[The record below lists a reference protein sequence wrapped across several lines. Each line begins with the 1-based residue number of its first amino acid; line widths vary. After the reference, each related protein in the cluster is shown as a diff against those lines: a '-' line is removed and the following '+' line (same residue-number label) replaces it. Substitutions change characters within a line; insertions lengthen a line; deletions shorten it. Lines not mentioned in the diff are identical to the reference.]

1 MKPKRIALVGC
12 GGLGHEIAAGIKA
25 GQAGNYTLCGIYTD
39 QPKLTAACSETFG
52 CAAYLTS
59 KMMFLDK
66 PDLMIEA
73 AGAAALKEL
82 LEPAVKNQVD
92 VIPLSVGVF
101 SHRAYM
107 DHIRQRAETHGTHVY
122 LPSGAVGGF
131 DLMEAAALDRE
142 LSVSIHTEKPPQAL
156 ADAPCL
162 AGRILPDHET
172 QLVFSGN
179 AVEAIEVFPQNVNV
193 AVAVGL
199 ATVGA
204 DNLSVTVAANPDL
217 HSNRHTIDLKG
228 EFGHARIQISAAPS
242 SNVHSSKLAAH
253 SVISLLKRLDS
264 WICFM

>member
-1 MKPKRIALVGC
+1 
-12 GGLGHEIAAGIKA
+12 
-25 GQAGNYTLCGIYTD
+25 
-39 QPKLTAACSETFG
+39 
-52 CAAYLTS
+52 
-59 KMMFLDK
+59 MMFLDK

-107 DHIRQRAETHGTHVY
+107 DHIRQMAETHGTHVY

-162 AGRILPDHET
+162 ER
-172 QLVFSGN
+172 V
-179 AVEAIEVFPQNVNV
+179 
-193 AVAVGL
+193 
-199 ATVGA
+199 
-204 DNLSVTVAANPDL
+204 
-217 HSNRHTIDLKG
+217 
-228 EFGHARIQISAAPS
+228 
-242 SNVHSSKLAAH
+242 
-253 SVISLLKRLDS
+253 
-264 WICFM
+264 